1 MKRMMT
7 ILLLLATASV
17 SPLIFPLAESGR
29 STMDVLAKFALLPS
43 IAAIGA
49 IWQLLRR
56 HDDPLARNVAVG
68 LAAGAV
74 ATVVLEAVRLPGF
87 WLGFMPGNLPRL
99 MGVLLLNQF
108 ATGPTPTSD
117 IVGWTYHF
125 WNGASFGLI
134 YVLVF
139 GTCRRWVGTIYGVLL
154 GLGFML
160 SPVVSALGVGFLGL
174 EFSKGFPVTVTLAHA
189 AFGAVLG
196 MLSERWLGFEA
207 SPVCDAVAVCC
218 AGNHQHKRD
227 STQQALSN
235 QRL

>member
-7 ILLLLATASV
+7 ILVLLAAASV

-29 STMDVLAKFALLPS
+29 STMDVLAKFALLP
-43 IAAIGA
+43 AIGLIA
-49 IWQLLRR
+49 VIWGLLHRR
-56 HDDPLARNVAVG
+56 EDPLARHVAAG

-74 ATVVLEAVRLPGF
+74 ATIALEIVRLPGF

-108 ATGPTPTSD
+108 AAGPTPASD
-117 IVGWTYHF
+117 IAGWAYHF

-139 GTCRRWVGTIYGVLL
+139 GTCRRWVGAIYGVLL
-154 GLGFML
+154 GFGFML

-174 EFSKGFPVTVTLAHA
+174 DFSRGFPLTVTLAHA
-189 AFGAVLG
+189 AFGTVLG
-196 MLSERWLGFEA
+196 WLSARWLGFEA
-207 SPVCDAVAVCC
+207 SPLWEMVEVCLV
-218 AGNHQHKRD
+218 GNHQHKRD
-227 STQQALSN
+227 SVQQAL
-235 QRL
+235 

>member
-7 ILLLLATASV
+7 ILALLAAASL

-29 STMDVLAKFALLPS
+29 STMDVLAKLALLP
-43 IAAIGA
+43 A
-49 IWQLLRR
+49 IWLIAVIWGLLHRR
-56 HDDPLARNVAVG
+56 EDPLARYIAVG

-74 ATVVLEAVRLPGF
+74 ATVALEGVRLPGF

-108 ATGPTPTSD
+108 ATGPTPASD
-117 IVGWTYHF
+117 IAGWAYHF

-139 GTCRRWVGTIYGVLL
+139 GTCRRWVGAIYGVVV

-174 EFSKGFPVTVTLAHA
+174 DFSKGFPVTVTLAHA
-189 AFGAVLG
+189 SFGTVLG
-196 MLSERWLGFEA
+196 WLSARWLGFEA
-207 SPVCDAVAVCC
+207 SPVWEVVEVCLV
-218 AGNHQHKRD
+218 GNHQDKRD
-227 STQQALSN
+227 SAQQAL
-235 QRL
+235 

>member
-1 MKRMMT
+1 
-7 ILLLLATASV
+7 
-17 SPLIFPLAESGR
+17 
-29 STMDVLAKFALLPS
+29 
-43 IAAIGA
+43 
-49 IWQLLRR
+49 
-56 HDDPLARNVAVG
+56 VAVG

-74 ATVVLEAVRLPGF
+74 ATLALEAVRLPGF

-108 ATGPTPTSD
+108 ATGPTLASD
-117 IVGWTYHF
+117 VAGWAYHF

-139 GTCRRWVGTIYGVLL
+139 GTCRRWAGALYGMLL

-189 AFGAVLG
+189 AFGGVLG
-196 MLSERWLGFEA
+196 WLSARRLGFEA
-207 SPVCDAVAVCC
+207 SPACDAIEICL
-218 AGNHQHKRD
+218 AGNDHKRK
-227 STQQALSN
+227 SAQQAL
-235 QRL
+235 

>member
-7 ILLLLATASV
+7 ILVLLAAASV

-29 STMDVLAKFALLPS
+29 GTMDSLAKLVLVPS
-43 IAAIGA
+43 IAVIG
-49 IWQLLRR
+49 IVWGLLR
-56 HDDPLARNVAVG
+56 HGDDPLAKSVAVG

-74 ATVVLEAVRLPGF
+74 ATVALEAIRLPGF

-108 ATGPTPTSD
+108 ATGPTLASD
-117 IVGWTYHF
+117 IAGWVYHF

-134 YVLVF
+134 YVLMF
-139 GTCRRWVGTIYGVLL
+139 GTCRRWAGAVYGTLL
-154 GLGFML
+154 GFGFML

-189 AFGAVLG
+189 AFGGVLG
-196 MLSERWLGFEA
+196 WLASRWLGFET
-207 SPVCDAVAVCC
+207 SPMLDTVEVCLTRN
-218 AGNHQHKRD
+218 GHKRD
-227 STQQALSN
+227 SVQQVL
-235 QRL
+235 